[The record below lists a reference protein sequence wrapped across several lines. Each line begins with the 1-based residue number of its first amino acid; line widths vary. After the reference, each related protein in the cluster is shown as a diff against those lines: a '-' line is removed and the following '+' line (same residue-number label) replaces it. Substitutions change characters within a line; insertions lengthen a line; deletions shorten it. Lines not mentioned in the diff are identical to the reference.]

1 MREWN
6 MTVVESARLFSP
18 IGVRLIDDLTGKEP
32 LGKMQIFLDVQNPAG
47 VWRLQD
53 RPATR
58 SLSGVVTY
66 PGLEWHADASGQ
78 PPQRQYRVR
87 VKPELYLPLYQR
99 TQDGL
104 EFPVVPYDD
113 NHPPQ
118 VSPLPTDMILT
129 PAPNYPFQGH
139 IPLLN
144 GVVRDAANNPVPN
157 VVVTQGAKERVLTD
171 WRGRFSLPLR
181 WAKPNVQI
189 PVDAVNERNG
199 QMGTENITPP
209 GDLDKVLVIKIQ

>member
-1 MREWN
+1 MRQWN
-6 MTVVESARLFSP
+6 MSVVESARLFSP

-32 LGKMQIFLDVQNPAG
+32 LGRMQVFLDLQEPGGA
-47 VWRLQD
+47 WRLQE
-53 RPATR
+53 RQATR
-58 SLSGVVTY
+58 SLSGVVSY
-66 PGLEWHADASGQ
+66 PGLAWHADASGQ

-87 VKPELYLPLYQR
+87 VKAEFYIALYQR
-99 TQDGL
+99 IEDGVA
-104 EFPVVPYDD
+104 FAVAPYDD
-113 NHPPQ
+113 NHSPQ
-118 VSPLPTDMILT
+118 VNPLPTDVILT

-139 IPLLN
+139 IPVLK
-144 GVVRDAANNPVPN
+144 GAVKDAANKPVPN
-157 VVVTQGAKERVLTD
+157 ALVTQGAKERVLTD
-171 WRGRFSLPLR
+171 WRGTFSLPLR